1 MSVEL
6 KNLKAYIQFP
16 NTTSTFRK
24 IINKYH
30 MKKKN
35 TEKHNKKIL
44 LKKIEAKIQELEKD
58 EKESDFIIS
67 EVRRNAQINKEM
79 LYSFGTK
86 ALNHLDEMKTLNVAS
101 KIDRSKFFEIDNE
114 DNLYQSIE
122 NNKRNKSSKRKYK
135 NDKIIK
141 FPKINVKKTKVNT
154 IENKN
159 IFDNISI
166 NTKFEVFLD
175 NKKNSQI
182 KNKRINFSLD
192 LKDKNK
198 DIINCFTSRN
208 KKEIP
213 QNISLFSEKSYFTTE
228 KDENDS
234 KINTFRKRNIII
246 DNDYINYIQD
256 IKNQFIIT
264 EKKQE
269 RYFDRYKYGYDNFK
283 LKYKFLQNKYFN

>member
-141 FPKINVKKTKVNT
+141 FPKINVKKTKINT

-166 NTKFEVFLD
+166 NTKFEEFLD

>member
-6 KNLKAYIQFP
+6 KNLKSYLNFP

-30 MKKKN
+30 MKKN
-35 TEKHNKKIL
+35 NLDKHNKKLL

-58 EKESDFIIS
+58 EKENDFIVS

-86 ALNHLDEMKTLNVAS
+86 VLNHLDEMKTLNVTS
-101 KIDRSKFFEIDNE
+101 KIDRAKFFEIDNE
-114 DNLYQSIE
+114 DNLYQSID
-122 NNKRNKSSKRKYK
+122 NNRKNKSLKTKY
-135 NDKIIK
+135 NNKIIK
-141 FPKINVKKTKVNT
+141 FPKINVKRIKINNN
-154 IENKN
+154 ENKK

-166 NTKFEVFLD
+166 NTKFEDSLD
-175 NKKNSQI
+175 FKNKSQI
-182 KNKRINFSLD
+182 KNKRINFSID
-192 LKDKNK
+192 SKDKNK
-198 DIINCFTSRN
+198 DIINCLTSRN

-213 QNISLFSEKSYFTTE
+213 QNISLFSEKSNFTTE

-234 KINTFRKRNIII
+234 KINSFRKRNIII

-256 IKNQFIIT
+256 IKNKFIIT
-264 EKKQE
+264 EKKHE
-269 RYFDRYKYGYDNFK
+269 RYFDRYKYGYDDFK
-283 LKYKFLQNKYFN
+283 LKYKYLQNKYFK

>member
-141 FPKINVKKTKVNT
+141 FPKINVKKTKINT

-166 NTKFEVFLD
+166 NTKFEEFLD
-175 NKKNSQI
+175 NKKNSRI